1 MMRSLRFGA
10 GALFFLQRDVN
21 PLINHETVAASPN
34 FSFSFDLNVAKLLG
48 GVFTKFL
55 GGGS

>member
-1 MMRSLRFGA
+1 MRSLRFGA